1 MSTLTAVLIAVV
13 FTVALIVYF
22 RGLWKEAD
30 TIHDTLR
37 AFKTRAT
44 VAENDE
50 ELRNIETDL
59 LSYAT
64 RSCWHRRHIS
74 HAREV
79 MLYIRG
85 RQNPIH

>member
-13 FTVALIVYF
+13 FVVALIVYF
-22 RGLWKEAD
+22 RNLWKEAD
-30 TIHDTLR
+30 TIHNTLH

-44 VAENDE
+44 VAKDSD

-59 LSYAT
+59 LSYAAK
-64 RSCWHRRHIS
+64 SCWHRHFTN

-79 MLYIRG
+79 LSYIRG

>member
-1 MSTLTAVLIAVV
+1 MSTLTAVLIAGV
-13 FTVALIVYF
+13 FKASLIVYF
-22 RGLWKEAD
+22 RNLWKEAD
-30 TIHDTLR
+30 TIHDTLH

-64 RSCWHRRHIS
+64 RSCWHRHFTN

-79 MLYIRG
+79 LSYIRG